1 MSLLPKRLTQLSSQL
16 KKNDLLQ
23 LSALLIWSLV
33 SYISLK
39 NLTISVEL
47 TSAFIWK
54 SIALVSFIVL
64 FFNNISP
71 KSFLKFSLSLT
82 AQVVLVLTLIYFDKY
97 QIIPILLV
105 LIATQLP
112 AHFSRLQGIFII
124 LSINACY
131 YFVLITAQPEQSI
144 FTVLIFIILQ
154 IFGFST
160 IEITLREQHAREK
173 LSAINQELIA
183 TRFMLKESTK
193 KQERLRISRDLH
205 DVLGHQLTAL
215 ALNLEI
221 TSHKVPDEH
230 KSAAKD
236 NLKQAKQLLDDVRN
250 VVKEMRNEEQFDLI
264 TSIKRLFQQLPNC
277 QFSVIPDKHN
287 AGNNAGN
294 NAENHAEDK
303 VKNTELAIHSLTL
316 KNQLF
321 HCLQEGISNALR
333 HGHANAFNLSFSKKD
348 DLITLDLQ
356 DNGSGTSTS
365 INTNRFGSG
374 LLGMNERL
382 KDFNGTV
389 ELINTP
395 QGCLLRIQ
403 VTDSYD

>member
-1 MSLLPKRLTQLSSQL
+1 MHQFFTQL
-16 KKNDLLQ
+16 KKNGLLQ

-39 NLTISVEL
+39 NLTISIDL
-47 TSAFIWK
+47 ASAFIWK
-54 SIALVSFIVL
+54 SVALVSFIVL

-71 KSFLKFSLSLT
+71 KNFLKFSLLLT
-82 AQVVLVLTLIYFDKY
+82 AQVVLVLALIYFDKY

-131 YFVLITAQPEQSI
+131 YFILIAAQPEQSI

-294 NAENHAEDK
+294 YVEDK

-348 DLITLDLQ
+348 ELITLELQ
-356 DNGSGTSTS
+356 DNGSGTSTKVNAS
-365 INTNRFGSG
+365 TNANRFGSG

-382 KDFNGTV
+382 KYFKGTV
-389 ELINTP
+389 ELINSP